1 MFSIF
6 GICPSENPT
15 TAVLS
20 EMRINRI
27 AKETDRSRPENITY
41 DCRKILRTILN
52 ESGKDGFENADECRF
67 IRIDRKLVSV
77 VDPAELSGFAI
88 ESRNFFA
95 CEF

>member
-20 EMRINRI
+20 EMRINKI

-52 ESGKDGFENADECRF
+52 KSGKDGFENADECR
-67 IRIDRKLVSV
+67 KLVSV
-77 VDPAELSGFAI
+77 IDPAELSGFAI
-88 ESRNFFA
+88 KSRDFFA

>member
-52 ESGKDGFENADECRF
+52 ESGKDGFENADECRN
-67 IRIDRKLVSV
+67 
-77 VDPAELSGFAI
+77 LSALLTQL
-88 ESRNFFA
+88 S
-95 CEF
+95 